1 MIIKKTLLLST
12 AAIVLLLNLCFVTF
26 GFQYIYL
33 GISYCIVGVIF
44 VISLL
49 SSVFDRDN
57 IFTTILLGVFI
68 VVNLLSYLLIKGW
81 IWLDNSNSSL
91 TPMMRIAIT
100 GGVVAVLS
108 KLGKETYKQMWNWC
122 HQYLITMCTIVNT
135 DENGVFK
142 YVMKYLITH
151 GNCLEIQR
159 ARIGDI
165 QTKMKKN
172 FWTHSI
178 QKYSNICW
186 TPDEGFHLFYYN
198 WEGKRVKIFLDITTE
213 VMPFNAGMDRRPF
226 EKIRIRLWVFGRGRR
241 DILKSLCETA
251 KREYYSVPEGYIS
264 IMTPDRWANNWE
276 EDKLIEY
283 PNIDKTY
290 FEKKH
295 IILEKCSRFI
305 RGEEYYNVM
314 GRDYR
319 LGLLFHG
326 PPGNGKTKMST
337 NIAAY
342 LKFSHICV
350 LHLQH
355 TGIDSS
361 NLQKLLRDTP
371 ENAIILIEDI
381 DRKNIKIDR
390 SLLLNTIDGLS
401 AYEKR
406 IFILT
411 TNDIDCIDEAIR
423 RRCDLEIHF
432 PYATSKAIRK
442 ILQDNYPHIT
452 KTTLDNFINLTD
464 EYNLR
469 MSDIESFVLYQ
480 RINSRI
486 PDNICSNIDSL
497 LDRGVKK

>member
-1 MIIKKTLLLST
+1 MIKQTILLLS
-12 AAIVLLLNLCFVTF
+12 AAIVLLLNLCFVTS

-33 GISYCIVGVIF
+33 GISYCIVGAIF
-44 VISLL
+44 VLSLL
-49 SSVFDRDN
+49 SSLIQREN

-68 VVNLLSYLLIKGW
+68 IVNLLSYLLIKGW
-81 IWLDNSNSSL
+81 IWLDKSDSPL

-108 KLGKETYKQMWNWC
+108 KLGKESSRQVWNWC
-122 HQYLITMCTIVNT
+122 HQYLITMCTIQNT

-142 YVMKYLITH
+142 YVMKYIISH
-151 GNCLEIQR
+151 GKQLEIQR

-165 QTKMKKN
+165 QTKMKAN

-178 QKYSNICW
+178 ENYSNICW

-198 WEGKRVKIFLDITTE
+198 WEGTRVKIFLDITTE
-213 VMPFNAGMDRRPF
+213 LMPYNTGMDRRPF
-226 EKIRIRLWVFGRGRR
+226 EKIRLRLWVFGRGRR

-251 KREYYSVPEGYIS
+251 KNEYYSVPEGYIS

-283 PNIDKTY
+283 PDINRTY
-290 FEKKH
+290 FSKKDL
-295 IILEKCSRFI
+295 ILKKCSRFI
-305 RGEEYYNVM
+305 NGEEHYNEM

-319 LGLLFHG
+319 LGLLFYG
-326 PPGNGKTKMST
+326 PPGNGKTKMAT
-337 NIAAY
+337 NIATH
-342 LKFSHICV
+342 LKYSHICI

-355 TGIDSS
+355 TRIDSS

-381 DRKNIKIDR
+381 DKRNIKIDR
-390 SLLLNTIDGLS
+390 SILLNSIDGLG

-423 RRCDLEIHF
+423 RRCDMEVYF
-432 PYATSKAIRK
+432 PYAENKQIIDILKANYSHIP
-442 ILQDNYPHIT
+442 DNIINQFIT
-452 KTTLDNFINLTD
+452 LTT

-469 MSDIESFVLYQ
+469 MSDIESFILYQ
-480 RINSRI
+480 RINSRLPDSI
-486 PDNICSNIDSL
+486 CDNIDIL
-497 LDRGVKK
+497 LERGIHI